1 MRQYL
6 LDIVKRGP
14 SLLEVLALA
23 IIAGLVVLAVTGRS
37 TKTQVLLGIVVLIAV
52 ILLPGLTSDVGPP
65 PSEATATTTTT
76 VPPTYIGGCDPFAVY
91 SQGRASPS
99 GATVREMPY
108 LWAPEVRTVGANA
121 GISVD
126 GWIETAA
133 PYPGNRPPWDS
144 AVWFRLTSGAGFVS
158 FAGVRA
164 EPTTP
169 EGVDGP
175 NEGGQPVEYG
185 DECELRLAQ

>member
-6 LDIVKRGP
+6 KGMVNHGP
-14 SLLEVLALA
+14 SLLEGLALA
-23 IIAGLVVLAVTGRS
+23 IIAGLVVLAGTGRS
-37 TKTQVLLGIVVLIAV
+37 TKTHVLLGIAAIAV
-52 ILLPGLTSDVGPP
+52 ILLPGLTPDDGPP

-76 VPPTYIGGCDPFAVY
+76 APPTYIGGCDTFAVY

-108 LWAPEVRTVGANA
+108 LWAPEVRMVGANA

-133 PYPGNRPPWDS
+133 PYPGNKPPWYS
-144 AVWFRLTSGAGFVS
+144 AVWFRPTSGAGVVS
-158 FAGVRA
+158 FARVRA
-164 EPTTP
+164 EPTAP

-175 NEGGQPVEYG
+175 N
-185 DECELRLAQ
+185 